1 MGVCGRLREGSEDMG
16 HKDVGLT
23 GGDALVKLLEGNAR
37 YVEGRRV
44 NPRQTDERRDSLLGG
59 QSPYA
64 IILGCSDSR
73 VPPEIIFDQGLGDLF
88 VIRVAGNIL
97 DDVVLAS
104 IEYAA
109 EHLHSPLL
117 MVLGHTNCGAV
128 EAALQEDEL
137 DGHLPSIAQ
146 AIEEAV
152 ERARDVEGD
161 TLDMTIRAHARI
173 TAEHLEE
180 SEPILRGLVLRGA
193 LKVVPAYYDLDTGVV
208 EIL

>member
-1 MGVCGRLREGSEDMG
+1 LR
-16 HKDVGLT
+16 HGLT
-23 GGDALVKLLEGNAR
+23 GEEALAKLLEGNSR
-37 YVEGRRV
+37 YVEQSRL
-44 NPRQTDERRDSLLGG
+44 NPNQSDERRDSLITG

-73 VPPEIIFDQGLGDLF
+73 VPPEIVFDQGLGDLF
-88 VIRVAGNIL
+88 VIRVAGNVV
-97 DDVVLAS
+97 DDIVLAS

-128 EAALQEDEL
+128 AAALQEDEL

-152 ERARDVEGD
+152 ERARDAEGD

-173 TAEHLEE
+173 TAEHLRE
-180 SEPILRGLVLRGA
+180 SESILKGLVDYGK
-193 LKVVPAYYDLDTGVV
+193 LKVVAAYYDLDTGVV

>member
-1 MGVCGRLREGSEDMG
+1 MKHGDIY
-16 HKDVGLT
+16 LT
-23 GGDALVKLLEGNAR
+23 DDEALAKLLEGNAR
-37 YVEGRRV
+37 YVEQQRL
-44 NPRQTDERRDSLLGG
+44 NPNQTDERRDSLIGG

-88 VIRVAGNIL
+88 VIRVAGNVV
-97 DDVVLAS
+97 DDIVLAS

-109 EHLHSPLL
+109 EHLHTPLL

-128 EAALQEDEL
+128 GAALQDDEL

-152 ERARDVEGD
+152 EKAQDEDGD

-173 TAEHLEE
+173 TAGHLRG
-180 SEPILRGLVLRGA
+180 SEPILKGLVDEGK
-193 LKVVPAYYDLDTGVV
+193 LKVVAAYYDLDTGVV

>member
-1 MGVCGRLREGSEDMG
+1 MKHGDIEF
-16 HKDVGLT
+16 T
-23 GGDALVKLLEGNAR
+23 GDEALAKLLEGNAR
-37 YVEGRRV
+37 YVEQAKL
-44 NPRQTDERRDSLLGG
+44 NPNQSDERRDSLIGG

-88 VIRVAGNIL
+88 VIRVAGNVI
-97 DDVVLAS
+97 DDIVLAS

-128 EAALQEDEL
+128 AAALQDDEL

-152 ERARDVEGD
+152 ERAQDAEGD
-161 TLDMTIRAHARI
+161 TLDLTIRAHARI

-180 SEPILRGLVLRGA
+180 SEPILKGLAERGKF
-193 LKVVPAYYDLDTGVV
+193 KVVAAYYDLDTGFV

>member
-1 MGVCGRLREGSEDMG
+1 MKHGGIE
-16 HKDVGLT
+16 LT
-23 GGDALVKLLEGNAR
+23 GDDALAKLLTGNTR
-37 YVEGRRV
+37 YVEQLRL
-44 NPRQTDERRDSLLGG
+44 NPNQTDERRDSLIGG
-59 QSPYA
+59 QSPYT

-88 VIRVAGNIL
+88 VIRVAGNVI
-97 DDVVLAS
+97 DDIVLAS

-128 EAALQEDEL
+128 AAALQEDEL

-152 ERARDVEGD
+152 ERAQDIEGD

-180 SEPILRGLVLRGA
+180 SKPILKGLVGSGK
-193 LKVVPAYYDLDTGVV
+193 LKVVAAYYDLDTGVV

>member
-1 MGVCGRLREGSEDMG
+1 LRL
-16 HKDVGLT
+16 
-23 GGDALVKLLEGNAR
+23 
-37 YVEGRRV
+37 
-44 NPRQTDERRDSLLGG
+44 NPNQTDERRDSLIGG
-59 QSPYA
+59 QSPYT

-88 VIRVAGNIL
+88 VIRVAGNVI
-97 DDVVLAS
+97 DDIVLAS

-128 EAALQEDEL
+128 AAALQEDEL

-152 ERARDVEGD
+152 ERAQDIEGD

-180 SEPILRGLVLRGA
+180 SKPILKGLVGSGK
-193 LKVVPAYYDLDTGVV
+193 LKVVAAYYDLDTGVV

>member
-1 MGVCGRLREGSEDMG
+1 MKHGDIY
-16 HKDVGLT
+16 LT
-23 GGDALVKLLEGNAR
+23 DDEALAKLLEGNAR
-37 YVEGRRV
+37 YVEQQRL
-44 NPRQTDERRDSLLGG
+44 NPNQTDERRDSLIGG

-88 VIRVAGNIL
+88 VIRVAGNVV
-97 DDVVLAS
+97 DDIVLAS

-109 EHLHSPLL
+109 EHLHTPLL

-128 EAALQEDEL
+128 GAALQDDEL

-152 ERARDVEGD
+152 ESSRDEEGD

-173 TAEHLEE
+173 TAGHLRG
-180 SEPILRGLVLRGA
+180 SEPILKGLVDEGK
-193 LKVVPAYYDLDTGVV
+193 LKVVAAYYDLDTGVV

>member
-1 MGVCGRLREGSEDMG
+1 MKHGDIE
-16 HKDVGLT
+16 LT
-23 GGDALVKLLEGNAR
+23 GDEALTKLLEGNVR
-37 YVEGRRV
+37 YVEQQRL
-44 NPRQTDERRDSLLGG
+44 NPNQTDERRDSLIGG

-64 IILGCSDSR
+64 IVLGCSDSR

-88 VIRVAGNIL
+88 VIRVAGNVV
-97 DDVVLAS
+97 DDIVLAS

-109 EHLHSPLL
+109 EHLHTPLL

-128 EAALQEDEL
+128 GAALQDDEL

-152 ERARDVEGD
+152 ESSRDEEGD

-173 TAEHLEE
+173 TAGHLRG
-180 SEPILRGLVLRGA
+180 SEPILKGLVDEGK
-193 LKVVPAYYDLDTGVV
+193 LKVVAAYYDLDTGVV

>member
-1 MGVCGRLREGSEDMG
+1 MAHEVR
-16 HKDVGLT
+16 LT
-23 GGDALVKLLEGNAR
+23 GDDALAKLLEGNAR
-37 YVEGRRV
+37 YVEQARL
-44 NPRQTDERRDSLLGG
+44 NPNQTDERRDSLIGG

-88 VIRVAGNIL
+88 VIRVAGNVV
-97 DDVVLAS
+97 DDIVLAS

-109 EHLHSPLL
+109 EHLHTPLL

-128 EAALQEDEL
+128 GAALQDDEL

-152 ERARDVEGD
+152 EKAQDEDGD

-173 TAEHLEE
+173 TAGHLRG
-180 SEPILRGLVLRGA
+180 SDPILKGLVDEGK
-193 LKVVPAYYDLDTGVV
+193 LKVVAAYYDLDTGVV

>member
-1 MGVCGRLREGSEDMG
+1 MKHGDIY
-16 HKDVGLT
+16 LT
-23 GGDALVKLLEGNAR
+23 GDEALAKLLEGNAR
-37 YVEGRRV
+37 YVEQQRL
-44 NPRQTDERRDSLLGG
+44 NPNQTDERRDSLIGG

-88 VIRVAGNIL
+88 VIRVAGNVV
-97 DDVVLAS
+97 DDIVLAS

-109 EHLHSPLL
+109 EHLHTPLL

-128 EAALQEDEL
+128 GAALQDDEL

-152 ERARDVEGD
+152 EKAQDEDGD

-173 TAEHLEE
+173 TAGHLRG
-180 SEPILRGLVLRGA
+180 SEPILKGLVDEGK
-193 LKVVPAYYDLDTGVV
+193 LKVVAAYYDLDTGVV

>member
-1 MGVCGRLREGSEDMG
+1 MK
-16 HKDVGLT
+16 H
-23 GGDALVKLLEGNAR
+23 GDIEFKGDEALAKLLEGNAR
-37 YVEGRRV
+37 YVEQQRL
-44 NPRQTDERRDSLLGG
+44 NPNQTDERRDSLIGG
-59 QSPYA
+59 QSPDA

-88 VIRVAGNIL
+88 VIRVAGNVV
-97 DDVVLAS
+97 DDIVLAS

-109 EHLHSPLL
+109 EHLHTPLL

-128 EAALQEDEL
+128 GAALQDDEL

-152 ERARDVEGD
+152 ESSRDEEGD

-173 TAEHLEE
+173 TAGHLRS
-180 SEPILRGLVLRGA
+180 SEPILKGLVDKGK
-193 LKVVPAYYDLDTGVV
+193 LKAVAAYYDLDTGVV

>member
-1 MGVCGRLREGSEDMG
+1 MNHGDDECTGDM
-16 HKDVGLT
+16 
-23 GGDALVKLLEGNAR
+23 ALVELLEGNVR
-37 YVEGRRV
+37 YVKQKRL
-44 NPRQTDERRDSLLGG
+44 NPNQSDERRDSLIGG

-88 VIRVAGNIL
+88 VIRVAGNVV
-97 DDVVLAS
+97 DDIVLAS

-109 EHLHSPLL
+109 NHLHSPLL

-128 EAALQEDEL
+128 GAALQEDEL
-137 DGHLPSIAQ
+137 DGHIPSITQ

-152 ERARDVEGD
+152 ESSQDVEGD
-161 TLDMTIRAHARI
+161 TLDRTIRAHARI
-173 TAEHLEE
+173 TAELLKE
-180 SEPILRGLVLRGA
+180 SEPILRGLVERGK
-193 LKVVPAYYDLDTGVV
+193 LKVVAAYYNLDTGVV

>member
-1 MGVCGRLREGSEDMG
+1 MKHGDIE
-16 HKDVGLT
+16 LT
-23 GGDALVKLLEGNAR
+23 DDEALTKLLKGNVR
-37 YVEGRRV
+37 YVEQQRL
-44 NPRQTDERRDSLLGG
+44 NPNQTDERRDSLIGG

-88 VIRVAGNIL
+88 VIRVAGNVV
-97 DDVVLAS
+97 DDIVLAS

-109 EHLHSPLL
+109 EHLHTPLL

-128 EAALQEDEL
+128 GAALQDDEL

-152 ERARDVEGD
+152 ESSRDAEGD

-173 TAEHLEE
+173 TARHLRG
-180 SEPILRGLVLRGA
+180 SEPILKGLVDEGK
-193 LKVVPAYYDLDTGVV
+193 LKVVAAYYDLDTGAV

>member
-1 MGVCGRLREGSEDMG
+1 MKHGDIE
-16 HKDVGLT
+16 LT
-23 GGDALVKLLEGNAR
+23 GDEALTKLLEGNVR
-37 YVEGRRV
+37 YVEQQRL
-44 NPRQTDERRDSLLGG
+44 NPNQTDERRDSLIGG

-64 IILGCSDSR
+64 IVLGCSDSR

-88 VIRVAGNIL
+88 VIRVAGNVV
-97 DDVVLAS
+97 DDIVLAS

-109 EHLHSPLL
+109 EHLHTPLL

-128 EAALQEDEL
+128 GAALQDDEL

-152 ERARDVEGD
+152 EKAQDEDGD

-173 TAEHLEE
+173 TAGHLRG
-180 SEPILRGLVLRGA
+180 SEPILKGLVDEGK
-193 LKVVPAYYDLDTGVV
+193 LKVVAAYYDLDTGVV

>member
-1 MGVCGRLREGSEDMG
+1 MKHGDIE
-16 HKDVGLT
+16 LT
-23 GGDALVKLLEGNAR
+23 GDEALAKLLEANAR
-37 YVEGRRV
+37 YVEQQRL
-44 NPRQTDERRDSLLGG
+44 NPNQTDERRDALIGG

-88 VIRVAGNIL
+88 VIRVAGNVV
-97 DDVVLAS
+97 DDIVLAS

-109 EHLHSPLL
+109 EHLHTPLL

-128 EAALQEDEL
+128 GAALQDDEL

-152 ERARDVEGD
+152 EKTRDSDGD

-180 SEPILRGLVLRGA
+180 SEPILRGLVEKGT
-193 LKVVPAYYDLDTGVV
+193 LKVVAAYYDLDTGVV

>member
-1 MGVCGRLREGSEDMG
+1 MKHGDIE
-16 HKDVGLT
+16 LT
-23 GGDALVKLLEGNAR
+23 RNEALARLLEGNVR
-37 YVEGRRV
+37 YVEQRRL
-44 NPRQTDERRDSLLGG
+44 NPNQTDERRDSLIGG

-88 VIRVAGNIL
+88 VIRVAGNVV
-97 DDVVLAS
+97 DDIVLAS

-128 EAALQEDEL
+128 AAALQDDEL
-137 DGHLPSIAQ
+137 DGHLPSIAR

-152 ERARDVEGD
+152 ERARDAEGD

-173 TAEHLEE
+173 TAEHLRV
-180 SEPILRGLVLRGA
+180 SEPILKGRVDKGR
-193 LKVVPAYYDLDTGVV
+193 LKVVAAYYDLDTGIV

>member
-1 MGVCGRLREGSEDMG
+1 MK
-16 HKDVGLT
+16 HGLT
-23 GGDALVKLLEGNAR
+23 GDEALAELLEGNSR
-37 YVEGRRV
+37 YVEQARF
-44 NPRQTDERRDSLLGG
+44 NPNQSDERRDSLITG

-88 VIRVAGNIL
+88 VIRVAGNVV
-97 DDVVLAS
+97 DDIVLAS

-128 EAALQEDEL
+128 AAALQDDEL

-152 ERARDVEGD
+152 ERARDAEGD

-173 TAEHLEE
+173 TAEHLRD
-180 SEPILRGLVLRGA
+180 SDPILKGLVDGGG
-193 LKVVPAYYDLDTGVV
+193 LKVVAAYYDLDTGVV
-208 EIL
+208 EVL

>member
-1 MGVCGRLREGSEDMG
+1 MKHGDIEF
-16 HKDVGLT
+16 T
-23 GGDALVKLLEGNAR
+23 GDEALAKLLEGNAR
-37 YVEGRRV
+37 YVEQAKL
-44 NPRQTDERRDSLLGG
+44 NPNQTDERRDSLIGS

-88 VIRVAGNIL
+88 VIRVAGNVI
-97 DDVVLAS
+97 DDIVLAS

-128 EAALQEDEL
+128 AAALQDDEL

-152 ERARDVEGD
+152 ERAQDAEGD
-161 TLDMTIRAHARI
+161 TLDLTIRAHARI

-180 SEPILRGLVLRGA
+180 SEPILKGLAERGKF
-193 LKVVPAYYDLDTGVV
+193 KVVAAYYDLDTGFV